1 MQKSYSKLG
10 ISVFAGACMG
20 IFGATAPALAS
31 YNVYYGHLH
40 NHSNVSDGSGTP
52 AQAYAYA
59 RDTAGLDFFS
69 LADHDS
75 GISSTEWTTIKNTA
89 NTYNSDGNFVALW
102 GFEWSSGGNYGH
114 VTVIGTDDYCSAGST
129 ATDTFT
135 ELVTWLNARSGVA
148 FFNHPGREDGQSR
161 EFSHFTTAP
170 SDKFVGMELFN
181 KADDFDTY
189 YYNDGYYT
197 NDGSKSFFDEAIS
210 RGWDI
215 GAAGGD
221 DNHTATWG
229 TDTDYRLAVLATAK
243 TRTAIMEAMQARRMF
258 STLDKNLTLS
268 FTLSSAEMGSVLDPA
283 THALRIEANDGNGE
297 VFSTVQLIKNGAV
310 AQTWNPNQAHPI
322 ITGSVTAAEGDYY
335 YVKVTQQDGG
345 EAISSPITMTG
356 TAGGGSSTVSARVA
370 TGSDD
375 AEQRQTGGVV
385 TLNSSDLE
393 LVYDSSTTGNQYVGM
408 RFANLGIPQG
418 ATITNAYIQ
427 FTVDET
433 NSGTTSLTIKGQAA
447 DNAATFTTASN
458 NISSRATTTASV
470 AWTPV
475 AWSTVGQA
483 GAGQQTPDLKDIV
496 QEIVNRTGWSANNGM
511 AIIITGTG
519 ERTAEAYEGSASQAA
534 QLVVTYE

>member
-1 MQKSYSKLG
+1 MQKSYSRLG
-10 ISVFAGACMG
+10 MFILAGVGACL
-20 IFGATAPALAS
+20 AADPAAA

-40 NHSNVSDGSGTP
+40 NHSNVSDGTGTP

-69 LADHDS
+69 LADHAEQ
-75 GISSTEWTTIKNTA
+75 ISSTEWTTTKSTA
-89 NTYNSDGNFVALW
+89 DAYNDDGSFVALW
-102 GFEWSSGGNYGH
+102 GFEWSHSTYGH
-114 VTVIGTDDYCSAGST
+114 VTVIGTSDYCTSSDSAT
-129 ATDTFT
+129 NTFS
-135 ELVTWLNARSGVA
+135 ELVTWLNARSSSMA
-148 FFNHPGREDGQSR
+148 FFNHPGRQDSTGV
-161 EFSHFTTAP
+161 EFNHFATTP

-189 YYNDGYYT
+189 YYNDGYYS
-197 NDGSKSFFDEAIS
+197 NDGSKGFFDEALA

-221 DNHTATWG
+221 DNHSGTWG
-229 TDTDYRLAVLATAK
+229 TATDYRLAVLATAK
-243 TRTAIMEAMQARRMF
+243 TRAAITEAMQARRMF

-268 FTLSSAEMGSVLDPA
+268 FTLSSAEMGSVLDPG
-283 THALRIEANDGNGE
+283 THALRIEANDGNNE

-322 ITGSVTAAEGDYY
+322 ITGSVTAAAGDYY
-335 YVKVTQQDGG
+335 YVKVTQQDGD
-345 EAISSPITMTG
+345 EAISSPISMTG
-356 TAGGGSSTVSARVA
+356 EAGGGSTTVSARVA

-375 AEQRQTGGVV
+375 AEQRQTGGTVY
-385 TLNSSDLE
+385 TNSSDLE

-447 DNAATFTTASN
+447 DNAATFTTALN
-458 NISSRATTTASV
+458 NISSRPTTTASV
-470 AWTPV
+470 TWAPV

-496 QEIVNRTGWSANNGM
+496 QEIVNRSGWSANNGM

>member
-1 MQKSYSKLG
+1 MQKTYSKMG
-10 ISVFAGACMG
+10 VSVLAGAAIGVCC
-20 IFGATAPALAS
+20 AAAPAAA

-40 NHSNVSDGSGTP
+40 NHSNVSDGTGTP

-75 GISSTEWTTIKNTA
+75 GISSTEWTTIKSA
-89 NTYNSDGNFVALW
+89 ADSYNSDGSFVALW

-135 ELVTWLNARSGVA
+135 ELVTWLDARSGVA

-197 NDGSKSFFDEAIS
+197 NDGSKSFFDEALA

-229 TDTDYRLAVLATAK
+229 TATGYRLAVLATDK
-243 TRTAIMEAMQARRMF
+243 TRASIMEAMQARRMF

-268 FTLSSAEMGSVLDPA
+268 FTLAGAEMGSMLDPA

-297 VFSTVQLIKNGAV
+297 TFTTVQLIKNGAV

-322 ITGSVTAAEGDYY
+322 ITGSVTAAAGDYY

-375 AEQRQTGGVV
+375 AEQQQTGGVV

-393 LVYDSSTTGNQYVGM
+393 LVYDTTTTGNQYVGM
-408 RFANLGIPQG
+408 RFTNLGIPQG
-418 ATITNAYIQ
+418 ATITNAYVQ
-427 FTVDET
+427 FTVDEK
-433 NSGTTSLTIKGQAA
+433 NSGATTLTIKGQAA

-470 AWTPV
+470 TWVPV

-496 QEIVNRTGWSANNGM
+496 QEIVNRTGWSANNGL
-511 AIIITGTG
+511 AVIITGTG

>member
-1 MQKSYSKLG
+1 MQKSCSKLG
-10 ISVFAGACMG
+10 ISVLAGACMG
-20 IFGATAPALAS
+20 VLFGGSSAMAA

-40 NHSNVSDGSGTP
+40 NHSNVSDGTGTP

-75 GISSTEWTTIKNTA
+75 GISSTEWTDLKSTA
-89 NTYNSDGNFVALW
+89 NSYNNDGSFVALW
-102 GFEWSSGGNYGH
+102 GFEWSSSGNYGH
-114 VTVIGTDDYCSAGST
+114 VTVIGTDDYCTSGST
-129 ATDTFT
+129 ATDTFP

-161 EFSHFTTAP
+161 EFSHFATTP

-243 TRTAIMEAMQARRMF
+243 TRAAIMEALQARRMF

-268 FTLSSAEMGSVLDPA
+268 FTLAGAEMGSVLDPG
-283 THALRIEANDGNGE
+283 THALRIEANDGNNE
-297 VFSTVQLIKNGAV
+297 VFTTVQLIKNGAV
-310 AQTWNPNQAHPI
+310 AQTWNPNQAHPV
-322 ITGSVTAAEGDYY
+322 ITGNVTAAAGDYY
-335 YVKVTQQDGG
+335 YVKVTQQDGD
-345 EAISSPITMTG
+345 EAISSPISMNG
-356 TAGGGSSTVSARVA
+356 AAGGGSTTVSARVA

-375 AEQRQTGGVV
+375 AEQQQTDGVV

-393 LVYDSSTTGNQYVGM
+393 LVYDTTTTGNQYVGM

-427 FTVDET
+427 FTVDEK
-433 NSGTTSLTIKGQAA
+433 NSGATTLTIKGQAA

-458 NISSRATTTASV
+458 NVSSRPTTTASV
-470 AWTPV
+470 SWTPA
-475 AWSTVGQA
+475 AWNTVGAA
-483 GAGQQTPDLKDIV
+483 GADQRTPDLKDIV
-496 QEIVNRTGWSANNGM
+496 QEIVNRSGWSANNGM

-519 ERTAEAYEGSASQAA
+519 ERTAEAYEGAASQAA

>member
-1 MQKSYSKLG
+1 MQKTYSKMGVSVLAG
-10 ISVFAGACMG
+10 AAISVCCAA
-20 IFGATAPALAS
+20 APAAA

-40 NHSNVSDGSGTP
+40 NHSNVSDGTGTP

-75 GISSTEWTTIKNTA
+75 GISSTEWTTIKSTA
-89 NTYNSDGNFVALW
+89 DTYNSDGSFVALW

-135 ELVTWLNARSGVA
+135 ELVTWLDARSGVA
-148 FFNHPGREDGQSR
+148 FFNHPGREDDLSR

-197 NDGSKSFFDEAIS
+197 NDGSKSFFDEALS

-229 TDTDYRLAVLATAK
+229 TATDYRLAVLATAK
-243 TRTAIMEAMQARRMF
+243 TRAAIMEAMQARRMF

-268 FTLSSAEMGSVLDPA
+268 FTLAGAEMGSVLDPA
-283 THALRIEANDGNGE
+283 THALRIEANDANGE
-297 VFSTVQLIKNGAV
+297 TFTTVQLIKNGAV

-322 ITGSVTAAEGDYY
+322 ITGNVTASAGDYY
-335 YVKVTQQDGG
+335 YVKVTQQDGD

-356 TAGGGSSTVSARVA
+356 QAGGGSTTVSARVA

-375 AEQRQTGGVV
+375 AEQQQSGGVV

-393 LVYDSSTTGNQYVGM
+393 LVYDTATTGNQYVGM

-418 ATITNAYIQ
+418 ATITNAYVQ
-427 FTVDET
+427 FTVDEK
-433 NSGTTSLTIKGQAA
+433 NSGATTLTIKGQAA
-447 DNAATFTTASN
+447 DNAATFSTASN
-458 NISSRATTTASV
+458 NISSRPTTTASV
-470 AWTPV
+470 SWTPA
-475 AWSTVGQA
+475 AWSTIGAA
-483 GAGQQTPDLKDIV
+483 GADQRTPDLKDII
-496 QEIVNRTGWSANNGM
+496 QEIVNRTGWSANNGL
-511 AIIITGTG
+511 AVIITGTG

>member
-1 MQKSYSKLG
+1 MQKSYSRLG
-10 ISVFAGACMG
+10 IFILAGACL
-20 IFGATAPALAS
+20 AADPAAA

-40 NHSNVSDGSGTP
+40 NHSNVSDGTGTP

-75 GISSTEWTTIKNTA
+75 GISSTEWTTIKSTA
-89 NTYNSDGNFVALW
+89 DTYNSDGSFVALW

-114 VTVIGTDDYCSAGST
+114 VSVIGTDDYCSAGST

-221 DNHTATWG
+221 DNHSATWG

-268 FTLSSAEMGSVLDPA
+268 FTLSSAEMGSVLDPG
-283 THALRIEANDGNGE
+283 THALRIEANDGNNE

-370 TGSDD
+370 AGSDD
-375 AEQRQTGGVV
+375 AEQQQTGGVV

-393 LVYDSSTTGNQYVGM
+393 LVYDTTTTGNQYVGM

-447 DNAATFTTASN
+447 DNAATFTTALN
-458 NISSRATTTASV
+458 NISSRPTTTASV
-470 AWTPV
+470 TWAPV

-496 QEIVNRTGWSANNGM
+496 QEIVNRSGWSANNGM

>member
-1 MQKSYSKLG
+1 MQKTYSTLG
-10 ISVFAGACMG
+10 FFILAGLGTCCAAG
-20 IFGATAPALAS
+20 PAAA

-40 NHSNVSDGSGTP
+40 NHSNVSDGTGTP

-69 LADHDS
+69 LADHAEQV
-75 GISSTEWTTIKNTA
+75 SSTEWTTIQSTA
-89 NTYNSDGNFVALW
+89 DSYNSDGSFVALS
-102 GFEWSSGGNYGH
+102 GFEWSHSTYGH
-114 VTVIGTDDYCSAGST
+114 VTVIGTSDYCASNSS
-129 ATDTFT
+129 ATDTFS
-135 ELVTWLNARSGVA
+135 ELVTWLNSRSGVA
-148 FFNHPGREDGQSR
+148 FFNHPGRQDSTGV
-161 EFSHFTTAP
+161 EFNHFSTTP
-170 SDKFVGMELFN
+170 SDKFVGIELFN

-189 YYNDGYYT
+189 YYNDGYYSG
-197 NDGSKSFFDEAIS
+197 DGSKSYFDEAIS

-221 DNHTATWG
+221 DNHSGTWG

-258 STLDKNLTLS
+258 STLDKNVTLS
-268 FTLSSAEMGSVLDPA
+268 FTLNSAEMGSVIDPG
-283 THALRIEANDGNGE
+283 THALRIEANDANNE

-310 AQTWNPNQAHPI
+310 AQTWNPNQAHPV
-322 ITGSVTAAEGDYY
+322 ITSNVTAAAGDYY
-335 YVKVTQQDGG
+335 YVKVTQQDGD
-345 EAISSPITMTG
+345 EAISSPISMTG
-356 TAGGGSSTVSARVA
+356 EAGGEGGTVSARVA

-375 AEQRQTGGVV
+375 AEQRQTGGTV

-408 RFANLGIPQG
+408 RFTNLGIPQG

-433 NSGTTSLTIKGQAA
+433 NSGATSLTIKGQAA

-470 AWTPV
+470 SWTPA
-475 AWSTVGQA
+475 AWNTVGAA
-483 GAGQQTPDLKDIV
+483 GADQQTPDLKDIV
-496 QEIVNRTGWSANNGM
+496 QEIVNRTGWAANNGM

-534 QLVVTYE
+534 QLVVTYEE